1 MGEKPAGPRS
11 EERLFCVRG
20 SPSPR
25 SLEPFKV
32 RARVSSANLTGVGQA
47 LREVWPGCAVREEKG
62 ELVVEGRLPGDSA
75 KDLNRNMLSA
85 LRRVEKKTRL
95 RAEWTSADGTTERYF
110 DYVMKKKFHEGREE

>member
-1 MGEKPAGPRS
+1 M
-11 EERLFCVRG
+11 
-20 SPSPR
+20 
-25 SLEPFKV
+25 
-32 RARVSSANLTGVGQA
+32 
-47 LREVWPGCAVREEKG
+47 REVWPGCAVREEKG